1 MEHNLEEGDVVLC
14 TVERI
19 MGTVVSVKIHPSE
32 SNKSELEG
40 SIITAEI
47 APGRIRNLREYVVPK
62 KMIVCKIIRISPDRR
77 HIDLSLRR
85 VTGKERKEVMDNYKA
100 EKNSESI
107 LKGILKEKAEPI
119 IEKIREK
126 SSLLEFLEKSKTD
139 SKELEKLAGKENT
152 SKIIEVI
159 KKQKIK
165 EKAIKK
171 EISLRSSKPNGLE
184 TIKKILLVNNKAIEI
199 KYLAPGRY
207 TLKIISSDFKKAN
220 SEMQSILEEME
231 SKAKKE
237 DAEFSVKDIKNK

>member
-1 MEHNLEEGDVVLC
+1 MEHNLEEGDIVLC

-19 MGTVVSVKIHPSE
+19 MGTVVFVKIHPSE

-85 VTGKERKEVMDNYKA
+85 VTGKEKKEVLDNYKA

-107 LKGILKEKAEPI
+107 LKG
-119 IEKIREK
+119 
-126 SSLLEFLEKSKTD
+126 
-139 SKELEKLAGKENT
+139 KL
-152 SKIIEVI
+152 
-159 KKQKIK
+159 K

-171 EISLRSSKPNGLE
+171 EISLKSSKPNGLE
-184 TIKKILLVNNKAIEI
+184 TIKKILIVNNKAVEI
-199 KYLAPGRY
+199 RYLAPGRY
-207 TLKIISSDFKKAN
+207 TLKIISSDFK
-220 SEMQSILEEME
+220 
-231 SKAKKE
+231 
-237 DAEFSVKDIKNK
+237 

>member
-19 MGTVVSVKIHPSE
+19 MGTVVFVKIHPSE

-85 VTGKERKEVMDNYKA
+85 VTGKEKK
-100 EKNSESI
+100 
-107 LKGILKEKAEPI
+107 
-119 IEKIREK
+119 
-126 SSLLEFLEKSKTD
+126 EFLEKSKTD

-152 SKIIEVI
+152 AKIIEVI

-171 EISLRSSKPNGLE
+171 EISLKSSKPNGLE
-184 TIKKILLVNNKAIEI
+184 TIKKILIVNNKAVEI
-199 KYLAPGRY
+199 RYLAPGRY

-220 SEMQSILEEME
+220 LEMQAILEEME
-231 SKAKKE
+231 AKAKKE